1 MRAPVGLVQCAS
13 SSRPELLLIGRLC
26 FRRESEGRNPSTVV
40 SMIRIVTVTDR
51 RMLKQNM
58 RVFDA
63 CDRAVRKHVAE
74 QAAVLAQQWAK
85 ARAAGGGGRAALNKQ
100 CASLH
105 TPLRLFVLVSS
116 LPRALLHLESPPPP
130 PPIPRW
136 GLIARVNG
144 TARRSTEGRQLYPST
159 PVEDKLEQTDLV
171 YWREEVRAGMCTT
184 LNGHAHGKKR
194 AVVASPSPSSLPPSD
209 PRALPSPS
217 HSCCK
222 QGAHAPLQLLHHL
235 NRQYTSALTRPH
247 ARPRPRNHRASHCRE
262 SSWRPSPFYLILSF
276 ILAYTGHSRN
286 VTLTKTQ
293 DVAA

>member
-130 PPIPRW
+130 PPHP
-136 GLIARVNG
+136 
-144 TARRSTEGRQLYPST
+144 
-159 PVEDKLEQTDLV
+159 
-171 YWREEVRAGMCTT
+171 
-184 LNGHAHGKKR
+184 
-194 AVVASPSPSSLPPSD
+194 
-209 PRALPSPS
+209 
-217 HSCCK
+217 
-222 QGAHAPLQLLHHL
+222 
-235 NRQYTSALTRPH
+235 
-247 ARPRPRNHRASHCRE
+247 
-262 SSWRPSPFYLILSF
+262 
-276 ILAYTGHSRN
+276 
-286 VTLTKTQ
+286 
-293 DVAA
+293 